1 MLCTNKSRLGHELED
16 LLRRYPAL
24 EEAELGRLLQL
35 YREASAEEM
44 LLISAHPEHGP
55 KALRL
60 SKLLYGGVDWL
71 TILVT
76 TGLVV
81 ALFLLATLG

>member
-1 MLCTNKSRLGHELED
+1 MLRANKGRLGHELED
-16 LLRRYPAL
+16 LLSRYPAL

-44 LLISAHPEHGP
+44 LLIGAHPEHGP

-76 TGLVV
+76 ISLVV
-81 ALFLLATLG
+81 ALASLATLG